1 MKNLLIASE
10 LDWLSGVFQ
19 LRRVEKQEDIRNI
32 SQLRPQVFAE
42 NTQNGYAKI
51 VQQENLGFEDRL
63 LLILALAPQIAPDL
77 LNTEMNYWQKDNA
90 TKDKNLLCGQGQF
103 FRGIL
108 PTGAMFVYLLAG
120 SNQSL
125 KFEFIQQFLMQNF
138 VTLQKKLVMLSPIP
152 LGEPK
157 TSATLYM
164 PDEIIISLLA
174 N

>member
-1 MKNLLIASE
+1 MYRCL
-10 LDWLSGVFQ
+10 
-19 LRRVEKQEDIRNI
+19 
-32 SQLRPQVFAE
+32 
-42 NTQNGYAKI
+42 YAYQRIK
-51 VQQENLGFEDRL
+51 
-63 LLILALAPQIAPDL
+63 ALAQVKPLPKA
-77 LNTEMNYWQKDNA
+77 A
-90 TKDKNLLCGQGQF
+90 TF
-103 FRGIL
+103 I
-108 PTGAMFVYLLAG
+108 YLLAG